1 MSDERQFAQ
10 PLHVASMAVAVLAA
24 ECLVIQGFLMPAA
37 PWWAPLGA
45 HVAIVSALC
54 IWGRYSPG
62 MRADVRIPML
72 LIVGTAALGPVGAA
86 GTLITML
93 LARLFMRNAK
103 PFEEWYQALFPESTD
118 GAGSELLNEAALA
131 DLDNPAAFVPFAEVL
146 EFGSFQQK
154 QAMITLIN
162 RSFRPA
168 FGSILKRALTD
179 PNNAIRVQAATA
191 MNRIEATL
199 HARTLELTRRV
210 NENPEDADALA
221 ALARH
226 YDAHV
231 YSSILDP
238 RREEETRGRA
248 LDAYRAYLAVRP
260 GDRVAQIALSR
271 LLLRGGQYEEAAGSL
286 EKAIADGSAAE
297 QAELWYME
305 SLYMLGRF
313 AELRAY
319 ARPRR
324 ERLASAAGLSP
335 VAVEAVQLWA
345 A

>member
-1 MSDERQFAQ
+1 MA
-10 PLHVASMAVAVLAA
+10 MAVFAA
-24 ECLVIQGFLMPAA
+24 ECFVTRGFLMPAT
-37 PWWAPLGA
+37 PLWAPLGA

-54 IWGRYSPG
+54 LWGRYSPG

-86 GTLITML
+86 GTIITML
-93 LARLFMRNAK
+93 LARILMRNAK
-103 PFEEWYQALFPESTD
+103 PFEEWYRTLFPESAD
-118 GAGSELLNEAALA
+118 EAGGELLNQAALA
-131 DLDNPAAFVPFAEVL
+131 DLDNPAGLAPFAEVL

-162 RSFRPA
+162 GSFRPA

-191 MNRIEATL
+191 MNRIEASL
-199 HARTLELTRRV
+199 HARTLELTRKV
-210 NENPEDADALA
+210 TENPEDADALA

-226 YDAHV
+226 YDEHV
-231 YSSILDP
+231 YSAILDP
-238 RREEETRGRA
+238 RREEEARGRA
-248 LDAYRAYLAVRP
+248 LDAYRACLAVRP
-260 GDRVAQIALSR
+260 DDRVVQIALSR
-271 LLLRGGQYEEAAGSL
+271 LLLRGRQHEEAAVFL
-286 EKAIADGSAAE
+286 AKAIAAGGAAE

-324 ERLASAAGLSP
+324 ERFASAAGLP
-335 VAVEAVQLWA
+335 PAAVEAVQLWA